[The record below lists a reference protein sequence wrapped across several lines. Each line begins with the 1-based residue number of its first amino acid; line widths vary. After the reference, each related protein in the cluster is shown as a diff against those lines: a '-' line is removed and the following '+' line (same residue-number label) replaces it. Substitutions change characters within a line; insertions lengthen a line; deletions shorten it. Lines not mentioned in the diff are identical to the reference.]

1 MCMKRDN
8 RGVSLVELIVVIAI
22 MAIMVGVGVLSI
34 SLLFGTQ
41 ARGCAQKVSSMLNET
56 KTGCLSRFD
65 ETMTLT
71 YCVKEQGGNKAF
83 TADGYYAINKVYTIK
98 NDATMVPIGNDAS
111 AEVRSMG
118 SGNVVITVYLS
129 NGKSFTLDKNMVMNT
144 DMNADMHKQ
153 ITISYNRATGA
164 FDPVIVDDV
173 QTGLYIDK
181 ITFASGAR
189 TYTIT
194 MVKETGKHTLE
205 G

>member
-1 MCMKRDN
+1 MKQDN
-8 RGVSLVELIVVIAI
+8 RGFSLVELIVVIAI
-22 MAIMVGVGVLSI
+22 MAIMIGVGILSI

-41 ARGCAQKVSSMLNET
+41 ARGCSQKVSSMLNET

-71 YCVKEQGGNKAF
+71 YCTKGQDGNKSF
-83 TADGYYAINKVYTIK
+83 TTDGYYAISKIYTINK
-98 NDATMVPIGNDAS
+98 NGDRVPVGNNS
-111 AEVRSMG
+111 STEVRSMG

-129 NGKSFTLDKNMVMNT
+129 DGSSFELGTDKE
-144 DMNADMHKQ
+144 
-153 ITISYNRATGA
+153 ITISYDRSSGA
-164 FDPVIVDDV
+164 FDPVIVDGS
-173 QTGLYIDK
+173 QTSNYIEK
-181 ITFASGAR
+181 ITFTSGTR

>member
-1 MCMKRDN
+1 M
-8 RGVSLVELIVVIAI
+8 ELIVVIAI

-65 ETMTLT
+65 ETMTLK
-71 YCVKEQGGNKAF
+71 YCTKGQDGNKSY
-83 TADGYYAINKVYTIK
+83 TADGYYAISKVYTIK
-98 NDATMVPIGNDAS
+98 KDATMVPVGNDAS

-129 NGKSFTLDKNMVMNT
+129 DGTSFELGQDKE
-144 DMNADMHKQ
+144 
-153 ITISYNRATGA
+153 ITISYNRSTGA
-164 FDPVIVDDV
+164 FDPVIVDGA
-173 QTGLYIDK
+173 QTSHYVSK
-181 ITFASGAR
+181 ITFASGTR